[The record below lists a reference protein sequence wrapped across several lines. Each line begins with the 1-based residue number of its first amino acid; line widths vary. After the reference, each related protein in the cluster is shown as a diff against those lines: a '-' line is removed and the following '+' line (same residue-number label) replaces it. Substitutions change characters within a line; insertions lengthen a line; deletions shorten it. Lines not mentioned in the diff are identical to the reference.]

1 MSFERGSEWRKWDLH
16 VHTPA
21 SFFWNDGIKLL
32 DMNDNQKKEAIEKFI
47 KTVNESDVA
56 VFCIMDYWTF
66 DWYIELL
73 KYIKSTPKENEEK
86 IELTKTV
93 FPGMELRIESPTSYR
108 LNIHVILS
116 DKLSEQ
122 TLIDFKSELLIRL
135 INKKLSNEAI
145 IEFAKTLDESKARI
159 HGYENPIELDD
170 KKLLELGSKT
180 VEITKE
186 SLQNALNSI
195 PKNCGYIL
203 MPYDTSD
210 GLLKLDWK
218 KHPHDDNYYMQSSH
232 IFESREQINIDL
244 FNGVKTEDNKDFFDN
259 FQKTLGN
266 KPKPCVSGSDAH
278 KFTDYGKYPS
288 NKRTWIKANPTFEGL
303 NQVIN
308 EPKDRV
314 FIGDIPPKLKL
325 VQLNKDKF
333 IENIEIKKT
342 SESKLADK
350 WFENTNPI
358 PLNSGLIAIIGNK
371 GNGKS
376 ALADIIA
383 LSGNVKLPDGDWFSF
398 LNKKRFKDKLSL
410 ASNFESKLTWLNNTI
425 EIVNLNDTIPEESIE
440 KVKYLPQKYI
450 EKICNEDEY
459 NSFQNEINKVVFSHI
474 KQEDRLDKN
483 NLYDLIK
490 IKTEVESNERENL
503 LKDLK
508 QILQDNEDLKV
519 KYSDIELKK
528 LENLLADKNQQIKDH
543 KLNKELIV
551 VVSDPTVDQELQGEI
566 KTKFEESRLIINQI
580 NNLQK
585 ELVDIQ
591 SLLNTE
597 SIKKNTIEIVTGEI
611 DILVLQFQKTMEE
624 KQLKLKDSELEIDI
638 NSVLKIHYEKSIL
651 TRELEK
657 VKKVISD
664 NNELKNKKSQEINTL
679 KENKTKLDS
688 ELSEP
693 QKEYQDYL
701 EKIKLWESKNI
712 ELLNEKAI
720 IEKEINFSK
729 TELPIKLEEHE
740 LAKAYVI
747 DKIYSTYERE
757 LEIFKELYSPVLE
770 FVLNEKEKLGSTSF
784 VDFTTQIIMDKNM
797 LIDSL
802 ISFFDGRRQQFKEE
816 DLKELVAKYSDDI
829 KLDNLKEMFIEL
841 LQVIERN
848 KPLNQQFKDGKQLA
862 DFYLE
867 LLGLKYLKVEYDILF
882 DNKNIKQLSP
892 GERGAL
898 LIIFYLLIDKG
909 DIPLIIDQPEDNLDN
924 ESVFEYL
931 VPYIKQAKQ
940 RRQIIIVTH
949 NPNIAVV
956 ADAEQ
961 VIYTELDK
969 ANGNQIKYI
978 TGAIEDKEIN
988 KQIVKVLEGTMPA
1001 FDNRTVKY
1009 YRN

>member
-1 MSFERGSEWRKWDLH
+1 MSLKRGSEWRKWDLH
-16 VHTPA
+16 VHTPY
-21 SFFWNDGIKLL
+21 SYLNNQFGND
-32 DMNDNQKKEAIEKFI
+32 F
-47 KTVNESDVA
+47 
-56 VFCIMDYWTF
+56 
-66 DWYIELL
+66 
-73 KYIKSTPKENEEK
+73 
-86 IELTKTV
+86 
-93 FPGMELRIESPTSYR
+93 
-108 LNIHVILS
+108 
-116 DKLSEQ
+116 
-122 TLIDFKSELLIRL
+122 
-135 INKKLSNEAI
+135 
-145 IEFAKTLDESKARI
+145 
-159 HGYENPIELDD
+159 
-170 KKLLELGSKT
+170 
-180 VEITKE
+180 
-186 SLQNALNSI
+186 
-195 PKNCGYIL
+195 
-203 MPYDTSD
+203 
-210 GLLKLDWK
+210 
-218 KHPHDDNYYMQSSH
+218 DNYVKQLFLNAILHQITVIGITDYFSIDGYKKIRNEYLNNDTKLKSL
-232 IFESREQINIDL
+232 FTDEQINQIKRIKMFPNIEFRLNKIIGTNRVNFHVIFSDEVLIEDIEENFLHELEFIYEGNPQNSDEKWKLKKLNIENLGQKLITEQPELGENPLFVGLKCAVVDDTQVLDILNNKQSKFKNKYLVVVPADEDL
-244 FNGVKTEDNKDFFDN
+244 SVINWKSQDHNVRKVILQKADMLFASNPKTIKWGLGEYNETLDDYIKEFKSVKV
-259 FQKTLGN
+259 
-266 KPKPCVSGSDAH
+266 CIWGSDAH
-278 KFTDYGKYPS
+278 GYDNLFKPANNRFT
-288 NKRTWIKANPTFEGL
+288 WLKANPTFEGL
-303 NQVIN
+303 KQVIN

-314 FIGDIPPKLKL
+314 FIGEIPPKLKL

-333 IENIEIKKT
+333 IENIEINKT
-342 SESKLADK
+342 SESKLVDK
-350 WFENTNPI
+350 WFENTNSI

-693 QKEYQDYL
+693 QKEYQEYL
-701 EKIKLWESKNI
+701 EKIKLWDIKNS
-712 ELLNEKAI
+712 ELTNEKTI

-729 TELPIKLEEHE
+729 TELPTKLEEYE
-740 LAKAYVI
+740 LVKI
-747 DKIYSTYERE
+747 DIIDEIYSTYQRE
-757 LEIFKELYSPVLE
+757 LEIFKELYSSVLE
-770 FVLNEKEKLGSTSF
+770 FVLKEKEKLGSTSF
-784 VDFTTQIIMDKNM
+784 VDFTTRITIDKNI
-797 LIDSL
+797 LTNSL
-802 ISFFDGRRQQFKEE
+802 VAFFDGRRQQFKEE
-816 DLKELVAKYSDDI
+816 DLKELVAKYSDETS
-829 KLDNLKEMFIEL
+829 LDNVNTMFTELINLITNDKRPLK
-841 LQVIERN
+841 
-848 KPLNQQFKDGKQLA
+848 QQFKDGKQLV
-862 DFYLE
+862 DFYIE
-867 LLGLKYLKVEYDILF
+867 LFGLKYLKVEYDILF
-882 DNKNIKQLSP
+882 DNKNVKQLSP

>member
-1 MSFERGSEWRKWDLH
+1 MSLKRGSEWRKWDLH
-16 VHTPA
+16 VHTPY
-21 SFFWNDGIKLL
+21 SYLNNQFGND
-32 DMNDNQKKEAIEKFI
+32 F
-47 KTVNESDVA
+47 
-56 VFCIMDYWTF
+56 
-66 DWYIELL
+66 
-73 KYIKSTPKENEEK
+73 
-86 IELTKTV
+86 
-93 FPGMELRIESPTSYR
+93 
-108 LNIHVILS
+108 
-116 DKLSEQ
+116 
-122 TLIDFKSELLIRL
+122 
-135 INKKLSNEAI
+135 
-145 IEFAKTLDESKARI
+145 
-159 HGYENPIELDD
+159 
-170 KKLLELGSKT
+170 
-180 VEITKE
+180 
-186 SLQNALNSI
+186 
-195 PKNCGYIL
+195 
-203 MPYDTSD
+203 
-210 GLLKLDWK
+210 
-218 KHPHDDNYYMQSSH
+218 DNYVKQLFLNAILHQITVIGITDYFSIDGYKKIRNEYLNNDTKLKSL
-232 IFESREQINIDL
+232 FTDEQINQIKRIKMFPNIEFRLNKIIGTNRVNFHVIFSDEVLIEDIEENFLHELEFIYEGNPQNSDEKWKLKKLNIENLGQKLITEQPELGENPLFVGLKCAVVDDTQVLDILNNKQSKFKNKYLVVVPADEDL
-244 FNGVKTEDNKDFFDN
+244 SVINWKSQDHNVRKVILQKADMLFASNPKTIKWGLGEYNETLDDYIKEFKSVKV
-259 FQKTLGN
+259 
-266 KPKPCVSGSDAH
+266 CIWGSDAH
-278 KFTDYGKYPS
+278 GYDNLFKPANNRFT
-288 NKRTWIKANPTFEGL
+288 WLKANPTFEGL
-303 NQVIN
+303 KQVIN

-314 FIGDIPPKLKL
+314 FIGEIPPKLKL

-333 IENIEIKKT
+333 IENIEINKT
-342 SESKLADK
+342 SESKLVDK
-350 WFENTNPI
+350 WFENTNSI

>member
-16 VHTPA
+16 FHTPSSYDYKDKSVTNQQIVDILLA
-21 SFFWNDGIKLL
+21 NNISVVAITDHHLIDVERIEELQKLAKDKITILPGIEFLA
-32 DMNDNQKKEAIEKFI
+32 DARGSQPIHFI
-47 KTVNESDVA
+47 GIFGEN
-56 VFCIMDYWTF
+56 CN
-66 DWYIELL
+66 L
-73 KYIKSTPKENEEK
+73 KYIWGQLENKTALNKINGANKQINEVYCDLEDTIKLIHELGGIITIHAGNKHGSIEHITHSLPHTQAQKTDIANIIDFYELGK
-86 IELTKTV
+86 IEDEDGYIKYV
-93 FPGMELRIESPTSYR
+93 FPAIKKYIPMI
-108 LNIHVILS
+108 ICS
-116 DKLSEQ
+116 DNHDIKNY
-122 TLIDFKSELLIRL
+122 TFK
-135 INKKLSNEAI
+135 
-145 IEFAKTLDESKARI
+145 
-159 HGYENPIELDD
+159 G
-170 KKLLELGSKT
+170 
-180 VEITKE
+180 
-186 SLQNALNSI
+186 
-195 PKNCGYIL
+195 NC
-203 MPYDTSD
+203 
-210 GLLKLDWK
+210 
-218 KHPHDDNYYMQSSH
+218 
-232 IFESREQINIDL
+232 
-244 FNGVKTEDNKDFFDN
+244 
-259 FQKTLGN
+259 
-266 KPKPCVSGSDAH
+266 
-278 KFTDYGKYPS
+278 
-288 NKRTWIKANPTFEGL
+288 WIKANPTFEGL
-303 NQVIN
+303 VQAIN

-333 IENIEIKKT
+333 IENIEINKT
-342 SESKLADK
+342 SESKLVDK
-350 WFENTNPI
+350 WFENTNSI